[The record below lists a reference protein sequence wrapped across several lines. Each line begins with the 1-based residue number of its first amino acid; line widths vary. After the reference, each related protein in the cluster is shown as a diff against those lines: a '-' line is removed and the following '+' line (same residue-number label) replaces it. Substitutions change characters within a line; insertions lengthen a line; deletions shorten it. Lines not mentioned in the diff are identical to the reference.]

1 MMDYTSY
8 NWMMDKVVIIIFTLF
23 GINVLILILEIIE
36 KNTCGSSKRLEKTY
50 DKFFDEDVEGDV
62 QL

>member
-62 QL
+62 

>member
-1 MMDYTSY
+1 MI
-8 NWMMDKVVIIIFTLF
+8 DKLFIIIFSLF